1 VRFLLRRLGFYL
13 TAAWASVTLSFFL
26 PRLMPGDP
34 ATAMFARFR
43 GRLAPE
49 AIAAMRSAF
58 GFSDAPLLQQYARYL
73 AHAAR
78 GDLGIS
84 ISYYPASVGS
94 VIGQALIWTLFLS
107 GVAVLISFLLGT
119 VLGVLAAWKR
129 GGWLDGAL
137 PPVLT
142 LLGAFPYFWLAMA
155 ALFVFGIGLGWA
167 PLRQAYDDRLAPA
180 PSAAFVAS
188 VFQHAVL
195 PAATIVVAT
204 VGGWMLSMRA
214 TMINVLAQD
223 HVLYAHARGLSPW
236 RIMFQY
242 AARNALL
249 PNVAGFGIALG
260 FVLSG
265 SLLTEIVFSYP
276 GQGYLLFRAVKSLDY
291 PLIQGLFLTTTV
303 AVLGANWLVDLV
315 AVWLDPRARS

>member
-1 VRFLLRRLGFYL
+1 MKYLLRRLGFYL

-49 AIAAMRSAF
+49 AIAALRRSF
-58 GFSDAPLLQQYARYL
+58 GFSDAPLWRQYARYL
-73 AHAAR
+73 VHAAR

-107 GVAVLISFLLGT
+107 GVAVLLSFLVGT
-119 VLGVLAAWKR
+119 LLGVLAAWKR

-155 ALFVFGIGLGWA
+155 ALFVFGFGLGWT
-167 PLRQAYDDRLAPA
+167 PSRQAYDDRLAPG
-180 PSAAFVAS
+180 PSAAFIAS
-188 VFQHAVL
+188 VIQHAVL

-214 TMINVLAQD
+214 TMINVLGQD
-223 HVLYAHARGLSPW
+223 HVLFARARGLAPW

-249 PNVAGFGIALG
+249 PNIAGFGIALG

-276 GQGYLLFRAVKSLDY
+276 GQGYLLYRAVKALDY
-291 PLIQGLFLTTTV
+291 PLIQGLFLTTTL

-315 AVWLDPRARS
+315 AVWLDPRART